1 MVIWLDCVC
10 VCMCS
15 YICVCVARSYV
26 CMCVCVCGCVAC
38 VCQCVRVHVDVC
50 ACACVAC
57 VCVCVCVLMC
67 VRVFDADFTAGAP
80 WDGYCK
86 SVVSLAFN
94 YRSGLSVL
102 DCWTTCSARASDRW
116 LIPENWWYGGLT
128 HSRQFARCE
137 QRADLEGNLVIH
149 LSVSSHGSCSGL
161 GYTETGIKSISELRL
176 FKLQFQ
182 TSVNA

>member
-15 YICVCVARSYV
+15 YMCVWHVATYACVCECVDMWHVCVSVCCTCGCV
-26 CMCVCVCGCVAC
+26 CMCMCSM
-38 VCQCVRVHVDVC
+38 
-50 ACACVAC
+50 
-57 VCVCVCVLMC
+57 CVCVCVLMC
-67 VRVFDADFTAGAP
+67 VRVFDANFTAGAP
-80 WDGYCK
+80 RDSYCK

-94 YRSGLSVL
+94 YRSGLSLL
-102 DCWTTCSARASDRW
+102 DCWTTYSARASDRW
-116 LIPENWWYGGLT
+116 LIPVNWWYGGLT

-137 QRADLEGNLVIH
+137 WRADLEGNLVIH

-161 GYTETGIKSISELRL
+161 GYTETGIKSISELWP
-176 FKLQFQ
+176 FKPQFQ